1 MFYVKSLEHQIVLQP
16 IHFGP
21 KLYATIKRLVKESVE
36 GVALPHYG
44 YCVKVLGV
52 DDDNVKAGVIEYDTG
67 DVCYTVQYEA
77 LLFRPMKN
85 EVLDAVVTDIM
96 SLGFYAAVGPL
107 KVFVHMSKMPADMN
121 GEQGGGFDGNAWV
134 SADEEVKIEE
144 KCGVRL
150 RILGCTADDGQF
162 TAVGTMNDEFLGM
175 IDTGDEVNAF

>member
-1 MFYVKSLEHQIVLQP
+1 
-16 IHFGP
+16 
-21 KLYATIKRLVKESVE
+21 
-36 GVALPHYG
+36 
-44 YCVKVLGV
+44 
-52 DDDNVKAGVIEYDTG
+52 
-67 DVCYTVQYEA
+67 
-77 LLFRPMKN
+77 MKN

-175 IDTGDEVNAF
+175 ICSRQDHQEQEDRKEVYEECKRDGV